1 MTSTATA
8 SDRKPDLGP
17 GSTRMVQAWLL
28 ILLYY
33 ALAAAALAYF
43 APSGEVDSYLPP
55 VFLALF
61 LTTQTIVVRLQLRH
75 QSLSFTFSDIALVLA
90 LFYLPP
96 FWVLAVKLIAVVL
109 WQSYRYM
116 RHEVP
121 LFKPAANLAAA
132 CTGVTTATVLAQVL
146 GLGPASDPRTWLVLM
161 IAVLGGTLA
170 TWVPFVTLV
179 PVAQGWAMARPVI
192 NRLPVGLVVS
202 LLGGSGGIIALGL
215 LDISAWAALPIAVV
229 GVIFGYL
236 SRHYARI
243 RKARAVLDDLNS
255 FTRIASGAVR
265 SQRLLDAVLVQLREI
280 MQTEY
285 AVLWI
290 PQEGRYPEVRLV
302 ATADGKGLSDTDPI
316 DRAIERAVID
326 QDRAIE
332 IGPYAGGS
340 EERANLKS
348 GGVDGVIA
356 VPLRSGP
363 QTYGILAV
371 ANKIGGDLSRF
382 NDDDVRLMETIA
394 AHVSVA
400 VDNSR
405 LIDQLSYDAYH
416 DPLTG
421 LPNRR
426 RVTDAIA
433 ESISVNVSDEVV
445 AVMLFDVDN
454 MHEVNDALGHDA
466 GDKLLKEFAG
476 RLEKAAPDSAF
487 IGRVDSDEFIVQLR
501 VSSTRQ
507 AGEVAQELH
516 DAIAAVPFNHHGVLI
531 DISAAVGVV
540 THPDFASTAEE
551 MLQRAN
557 TAVRQAKES
566 GNHVTVYHTGLES
579 QSLRRVGLAAD
590 LRRAIDAEALEVYY
604 QPKIDLSTGGVMG
617 AEALVRWS
625 HSTYGFVSPEEFVAI
640 AAQTGQ
646 LGRLTE
652 WVLREAMKKAAEWGD
667 ETGPLSMA
675 VNLSPRT
682 LADLNFPD
690 RVGHILNDNGIPT
703 DRLIFEITED
713 DMVADGPR
721 LTPVLQR
728 LHEAGVQLAV
738 DDFGTG
744 YSSLSYLRR
753 LPVNEVKI
761 DLRFVQGMNTDPDDR
776 AIVKAIIDLATH
788 FGMRVVAEGVE
799 TAEVMEELKE
809 LECDYGQGYYFSR
822 PLPADRFARWLDL
835 HRHSGSS

>member
-1 MTSTATA
+1 MQILQS
-8 SDRKPDLGP
+8 
-17 GSTRMVQAWLL
+17 WLL
-28 ILLYY
+28 ILVYY
-33 ALAAAALAYF
+33 AVAGFALAHF
-43 APSGEVDSYLPP
+43 WTTESLMP
-55 VFLALF
+55 VEPLAFLALF
-61 LTTQTIVVRLQLRH
+61 LVTQNLKIQLQLRF

-90 LFYLPP
+90 LFYLPL
-96 FWVLAVKLIAVVL
+96 FWVLAVKLLAVVI
-109 WQSYRYM
+109 WQGSRLL

-121 LFKPAANLAAA
+121 VFKPAVNLAASSVGTSA
-132 CTGVTTATVLAQVL
+132 GCVTVALL
-146 GLGPASDPRTWLVLM
+146 GLGGADEPRTWLVLVTAVV
-161 IAVLGGTLA
+161 IATVC
-170 TWVPFVTLV
+170 TWIPFVTII
-179 PVAQGWAMARPVI
+179 PIAQGWALTKPVVG
-192 NRLPVGLVVS
+192 RLPVGILVS
-202 LLGGSGGIIALGL
+202 LIGGSVGIICLALI
-215 LDISAWAALPIAVV
+215 DTNVWAIVPIALVA
-229 GVIFGYL
+229 GIFIL
-236 SRHYARI
+236 LARNYARI

-255 FTRIASGAVR
+255 FTQVASGAVR
-265 SQRLLDAVLVQLREI
+265 SNRLLDAVLHKLREI
-280 MQTEY
+280 MQSEY

-290 PQEGRYPEVRLV
+290 PREGRYPQVRLV
-302 ATADGKGLSDTDPI
+302 SSADGVALSDTDPI
-316 DRAIERAVID
+316 HPELEERVVRQD
-326 QDRAIE
+326 QAMDVGA
-332 IGPYAGGS
+332 YAGTF
-340 EERANLKS
+340 EERLWLRES
-348 GGVDGVIA
+348 GLDGAII

-363 QTYGILAV
+363 ETYGCLAV
-371 ANKIGGDLSRF
+371 ANKIGGELARF
-382 NDDDVRLMETIA
+382 NSDDRQLMETIA

-405 LIDQLSYDAYH
+405 LIDQLTYDAYH

-426 RVTDAIA
+426 RTTDAVAEAIA
-433 ESISVNVSDEVV
+433 INVADDVA

-454 MHEVNDALGHDA
+454 MHEVNDALGHEA
-466 GDKLLKEFAG
+466 GDRLLNEFAE
-476 RLEKAAPDSAF
+476 RLRQKAPQSAF

-501 VSSTRQ
+501 VPTTRQ
-507 AGEVAQELH
+507 AGELAQELH
-516 DAIAAVPFNHHGVLI
+516 DQVAEEPFNHHGVLI

-557 TAVRQAKES
+557 TAVRQAKEN

-590 LRRAIDAEALEVYY
+590 LRRALDAEALEVYY
-604 QPKIDLSTGGVMG
+604 QPKIDLRTGEVEG
-617 AEALVRWS
+617 AEALLRWS
-625 HSTYGFVSPEEFVAI
+625 HSTYGFISPEEFISI

-652 WVLREAMKKAAEWGD
+652 WVLRQSMRQAAEWSD
-667 ETGPLSMA
+667 ENGPLPMA

-690 RVGHILNDNGIPT
+690 RVGNVLNEFGIST

-753 LPVNEVKI
+753 LPVSEIKI

-776 AIVKAIIDLATH
+776 AIVKAIIDLAEH
-788 FGMRVVAEGVE
+788 FDMRVVAEGVE
-799 TAEVMEELKE
+799 TAEVMDELRQ
-809 LECDYGQGYYFSR
+809 LGCDSGQGYYFTR
-822 PLPADRFARWLDL
+822 PLPAQRFETWLDS
-835 HRHSGSS
+835 HRNSGR